1 MRKLSSDHKLMSDQ
15 KKSVLGRGLNA
26 LIPKNPRMEV
36 NVRDGSVGHD
46 TGEAGI
52 IASIDIAKIQPNP
65 FQPRTDFDQE
75 SLSELTRSIQEKGVI
90 QPITVRRI
98 DTGYQIIS
106 GERRLRATQAARL
119 RQIPAYIIAVET
131 DEEMLELA
139 LIENIQREYL
149 NSMEIAN
156 AYQRLIDECHMSQD
170 DIAKRVGKDRS
181 TVTNF
186 IRLLKLPVKIQDG
199 LRKDKISMGH
209 ARALIALPNERLQL
223 RLYEKI
229 LDGGLSVRKVEDIV
243 RAAQQ
248 PKKKSGPHKENSG
261 ASASIQSLEER
272 LRQALGTKV
281 KVKTKGAGR
290 GEIIVEYYSLDDF
303 DRLMDLFAGK

>member
-1 MRKLSSDHKLMSDQ
+1 MSDQ

-36 NVRDGSVGHD
+36 NVRDGSVGRD
-46 TGEAGI
+46 TGEMGI
-52 IASIDIAKIQPNP
+52 IASIDIAKIHPNP

-75 SLSELTRSIQEKGVI
+75 SLAELTRSIQEKGVI

-149 NSMEIAN
+149 NAMEIAN
-156 AYQRLIDECHMSQD
+156 AYQRLIDECHMTQD

-181 TVTNF
+181 TITNF
-186 IRLLKLPVKIQDG
+186 IRLLKLPTKIQDG
-199 LRKDKISMGH
+199 VRKDKISMGH
-209 ARALIALPNERLQL
+209 ARALIALPNERMQL

-229 LDGGLSVRKVEDIV
+229 TDGGLSVRKVEDIV

-248 PKKKSGPHKENSG
+248 PKKKSGPHKEDGG
-261 ASASIQSLEER
+261 ASASIQSLEEQLR
-272 LRQALGTKV
+272 LAHGTKV
-281 KVKTKGAGR
+281 KVKIKGSGR
-290 GEIIVEYYSLDDF
+290 GEIVVEYYSLDDF
-303 DRLMDLFAGK
+303 DRLMDLFTGK

>member
-1 MRKLSSDHKLMSDQ
+1 MSDQ

-36 NVRDGSVGHD
+36 NVRDGSVGRD
-46 TGEAGI
+46 TGEMGI

-75 SLSELTRSIQEKGVI
+75 SLAELTHSIREKGVI

-106 GERRLRATQAARL
+106 GERRLRATQAAHL

-131 DEEMLELA
+131 DEDMLELA

-170 DIAKRVGKDRS
+170 DIANRVGKDRS
-181 TVTNF
+181 TITNF
-186 IRLLKLPVKIQDG
+186 IRLLRLPPKIQDG

-209 ARALIALPNERLQL
+209 ARALIALPNERVQM

-229 LDGGLSVRKVEDIV
+229 VDGGLSVRKVEDIV

-248 PKKKSGPHKENSG
+248 PKKKTGSHRETGG

-281 KVKTKGAGR
+281 KVKTKGSGR

-303 DRLMDLFAGK
+303 DRLMDLFTGK

>member
-1 MRKLSSDHKLMSDQ
+1 
-15 KKSVLGRGLNA
+15 
-26 LIPKNPRMEV
+26 
-36 NVRDGSVGHD
+36 
-46 TGEAGI
+46 
-52 IASIDIAKIQPNP
+52 
-65 FQPRTDFDQE
+65 
-75 SLSELTRSIQEKGVI
+75 
-90 QPITVRRI
+90 
-98 DTGYQIIS
+98 
-106 GERRLRATQAARL
+106 
-119 RQIPAYIIAVET
+119 
-131 DEEMLELA
+131 
-139 LIENIQREYL
+139 
-149 NSMEIAN
+149 MEIAN

-186 IRLLKLPVKIQDG
+186 IRLLKLPMKIQDG

-209 ARALIALPNERLQL
+209 ARALIALPNERIQL

-229 LDGGLSVRKVEDIV
+229 IDGGLSVRKVEDIV
-243 RAAQQ
+243 RTAQQ

-281 KVKTKGAGR
+281 KVKTKGSGR

-303 DRLMDLFAGK
+303 DRLMDLFTGK

>member
-1 MRKLSSDHKLMSDQ
+1 MSDQ

-26 LIPKNPRMEV
+26 LIPKNARMEV
-36 NVRDGSVGHD
+36 NVRDGSVGRD
-46 TGEAGI
+46 TGETGI
-52 IASIDIAKIQPNP
+52 IASIDIAKIKPNP
-65 FQPRTDFDQE
+65 FQPRTDFDQD

-90 QPITVRRI
+90 QPITVRRV

-106 GERRLRATQAARL
+106 GERRLRATQAAHL
-119 RQIPAYIIAVET
+119 RQIPAYILAVET

-156 AYQRLIDECHMSQD
+156 AYQRLIDDCRLSQD
-170 DIAKRVGKDRS
+170 EIAKRVGKDRS

-186 IRLLKLPVKIQDG
+186 IRLLKLPLKIQDG

-209 ARALIALPNERLQL
+209 ARALIALPSERIQL

-229 LDGGLSVRKVEDIV
+229 IDGGLSVRKAEDIV

-248 PKKKSGPHKENSG
+248 PKKKSASHKENSG
-261 ASASIQSLEER
+261 ATASIQSLEEK

-281 KVKTKGAGR
+281 KVKTKGSGR

-303 DRLMDLFAGK
+303 DRLMDLFTGK

>member
-1 MRKLSSDHKLMSDQ
+1 MSDQ

-36 NVRDGSVGHD
+36 NVRDGSVGRD
-46 TGEAGI
+46 TGEMGI
-52 IASIDIAKIQPNP
+52 IASIDIAKIHPNP

-75 SLSELTRSIQEKGVI
+75 SLAELTRSIQEKGVI

-98 DTGYQIIS
+98 ETGYQIIS

-149 NSMEIAN
+149 NAMEIAN
-156 AYQRLIDECHMSQD
+156 AYQRLMDECHMTQD

-186 IRLLKLPVKIQDG
+186 IRLLKLPTKIQDG

-209 ARALIALPNERLQL
+209 ARALIALPNERMQL

-229 LDGGLSVRKVEDIV
+229 MDGGLSVRKVEDIV
-243 RAAQQ
+243 RATQQ
-248 PKKKSGPHKENSG
+248 PKKKSGPHKENNG
-261 ASASIQSLEER
+261 TSASIQSLEEQLR
-272 LRQALGTKV
+272 LALGTKV
-281 KVKTKGAGR
+281 KVKIKGSGR
-290 GEIIVEYYSLDDF
+290 GEIVVEYYSLDDF
-303 DRLMDLFAGK
+303 DRLMDLFTGK

>member
-1 MRKLSSDHKLMSDQ
+1 MSDQ

-26 LIPKNPRMEV
+26 LIPKNTRMEV
-36 NVRDGSVGHD
+36 NVRDGSVGSD
-46 TGEAGI
+46 TGEMGI

-75 SLSELTRSIQEKGVI
+75 SLSELTHSIQAKGVI

-149 NSMEIAN
+149 NPMEIAN
-156 AYQRLIDECHMSQD
+156 AYQRLIDECHMTQD
-170 DIAKRVGKDRS
+170 EIAKRVAKDRS

-186 IRLLKLPVKIQDG
+186 IRLLKLPAKIQDG

-209 ARALIALPNERLQL
+209 ARALIALPNERIQL

-229 LDGGLSVRKVEDIV
+229 IDGGLSVRKVEDIA

-248 PKKKSGPHKENSG
+248 PKKKSGPHKENNSV
-261 ASASIQSLEER
+261 SASIQSLEER

-281 KVKTKGAGR
+281 KVKTKGSGR

-303 DRLMDLFAGK
+303 DRLMDLFTGK

>member
-1 MRKLSSDHKLMSDQ
+1 MVEQ
-15 KKSVLGRGLNA
+15 KKSVLGRGLDA
-26 LIPKNPRMEV
+26 LIPKNSRIEV
-36 NVRDGSVGHD
+36 NVRDGSVGRD
-46 TGEAGI
+46 TGEMGI
-52 IASIDIAKIQPNP
+52 IASIDIVKIRPNP

-75 SLSELTRSIQEKGVI
+75 SLAELTRSIQEKGII
-90 QPITVRRI
+90 QPITVRRFEG
-98 DTGYQIIS
+98 GYQLIS
-106 GERRLRATQAARL
+106 GERRLRAVQAARL
-119 RQIPAYIIAVET
+119 RHIPAYIIAVAT

-149 NSMEIAN
+149 NPMEIAN
-156 AYQRLIDECHMSQD
+156 AYQRLIDECHINQE

-186 IRLLKLPVKIQDG
+186 IRLLKLPGKIQEG
-199 LRKDKISMGH
+199 LRKEKISMGH
-209 ARALIALPNERLQL
+209 ARALIALPNERIQV

-229 LDGGLSVRKVEDIV
+229 VDGGLSVRKVEDIV

-248 PKKKSGPHKENSG
+248 PKKKSGTHKESTG
-261 ASASIQSLEER
+261 APAGIQNLEAQ

-281 KVKTKGAGR
+281 KVRIKGQGR

-303 DRLMDLFAGK
+303 DRLMDLFTGK

>member
-1 MRKLSSDHKLMSDQ
+1 MSDQ

-36 NVRDGSVGHD
+36 NVRDGSIGRD
-46 TGEAGI
+46 TGEIGI

-75 SLSELTRSIQEKGVI
+75 SLEELTRSIQEKGII
-90 QPITVRRI
+90 QPITVRRV
-98 DTGYQIIS
+98 DAGYQLIS

-119 RQIPAYIIAVET
+119 RQIPAYIIAVAT

-149 NSMEIAN
+149 NSMEIAY
-156 AYQRLIDECHMSQD
+156 AYQRLIDECHMTQD

-181 TVTNF
+181 TITNF

-209 ARALIALPNERLQL
+209 ARALVALPNERIQL

-229 LDGGLSVRKVEDIV
+229 IDGGLSVRKVEDIV
-243 RAAQQ
+243 RSAQQ
-248 PKKKSGPHKENSG
+248 PKKKLGPHKDNDG

-272 LRQALGTKV
+272 LRQALGTRV

-303 DRLMDLFAGK
+303 DRLMDLFTGK

>member
-1 MRKLSSDHKLMSDQ
+1 MVDQ

-26 LIPKNPRMEV
+26 LIPKNSRIEV
-36 NVRDGSVGHD
+36 NVHDGSIGRD
-46 TGEAGI
+46 TGEMGI

-75 SLSELTRSIQEKGVI
+75 SLAELTRSIQEKGII
-90 QPITVRRI
+90 QPITVRRF
-98 DTGYQIIS
+98 DNGYQIIS
-106 GERRLRATQAARL
+106 GERRLRAAQSARL
-119 RQIPAYIIAVET
+119 RHIPAYIIAIAT

-149 NSMEIAN
+149 NPMEIAS
-156 AYQRLIDECHMSQD
+156 AYQRLMDECHINQE

-186 IRLLKLPVKIQDG
+186 IRLLKLPGKIQEG
-199 LRKDKISMGH
+199 LRKEKISMGH
-209 ARALIALPNERLQL
+209 ARALISLPNERMQL
-223 RLYEKI
+223 RLFEKI
-229 LDGGLSVRKVEDIV
+229 IDNGLSVRKVEDIV

-248 PKKKSGPHKENSG
+248 PKKKSGIHKESVG
-261 ASASIQSLEER
+261 TPAGIQNLEAQM
-272 LRQALGTKV
+272 RQALGTKV
-281 KVKTKGAGR
+281 KIRTKEQGR

-303 DRLMDLFAGK
+303 DRLMDLFTGK

>member
-1 MRKLSSDHKLMSDQ
+1 MIDQ

-26 LIPKNPRMEV
+26 LIPKNARMEV
-36 NVRDGSVGHD
+36 NIRDSAIGRD
-46 TGEAGI
+46 TGETGI
-52 IASIDIAKIQPNP
+52 IANIDIAKIQPNP
-65 FQPRTDFDQE
+65 FQPRTDFDQA
-75 SLSELTRSIQEKGVI
+75 SLTELTRSIQEKGII

-98 DTGYQIIS
+98 DGRYQLIS
-106 GERRLRATQAARL
+106 GERRLRAVQAARL
-119 RQIPAYIIAVET
+119 RHIPAYIIAVAN

-149 NSMEIAN
+149 NPMEIAN
-156 AYQRLIDECHMSQD
+156 AYRRLIDDCHINQE

-186 IRLLKLPVKIQDG
+186 IRLLKLPGKIQES
-199 LRKDKISMGH
+199 LRKEKISMGH
-209 ARALIALPNERLQL
+209 ARALISIPNERMQI
-223 RLYEKI
+223 RLFEKI
-229 LDGGLSVRKVEDIV
+229 VDNGLSVRKVEDIV

-248 PKKKSGPHKENSG
+248 PKKKSGTRKESTGNQ
-261 ASASIQSLEER
+261 ASIQNLEAK

-281 KVKTKGAGR
+281 KVRIKGQGR

-303 DRLMDLFAGK
+303 DRLMDLFTGK